1 MLGVIFRKP
10 HSAVSRRG
18 SVISKVWLGCRYVDS
33 PSQEGGALSQCAD
46 CEWIWNL
53 AQRSQ

>member
-1 MLGVIFRKP
+1 MLGVIFREP

-33 PSQEGGALSQCAD
+33 PSQEGGTLSQCAG